1 MKDLKFYNG
10 LDVENSLLFSLVSA
24 NTISASTF
32 YGSLNAQYLAS
43 GITNTK
49 FSYNNTLVDYI
60 QPQLNNK
67 ALSGEP
73 FLIFSNDVFGS
84 QKTLIGGTDITIKTG
99 FTSDKVLMLNSGLSL
114 INVSSIT
121 DNINISYPFT
131 INNYSPVGFSDSIVN
146 INLNPNSVIKIT
158 GISGTTSGRNL
169 ILQNISDYL
178 IILENIGTASTSN
191 NQFYFTNKTS
201 YFLKPNSQ
209 IQIIYNSTINKWT
222 DTINSNNGL
231 INYDYFKLSDTFDG
245 RWFPNSSVVP
255 ARTLRT
261 TFPKNGNIFSIES
274 NPNNLVFNQTAFYSS
289 ENGLRIFRGIGTTPG
304 TRYGRIS
311 VGYANS
317 DIDLQTSS
325 ANSLTIVSKFSVLK
339 PSEPFLSNSDNWVI
353 SFGTNNNL
361 LSSDYPTLTNNN
373 TAFPN
378 FGGGS
383 FWLFDWKS
391 NQNYARY
398 AIQSTSNTS
407 TVGISSFNLSD
418 IQSEQPKIFGIY
430 HKPLR
435 NSVDSVSTFFWANIS
450 GESENYTIEQPLSGS
465 QISNGTIKGVPS
477 LIFYGNSN
485 YTPESNINDNA
496 KVQINYLVI
505 DKDKL

>member
-1 MKDLKFYNG
+1 MSDLKIYNN
-10 LDVENSLLFSLVSA
+10 LNVENNLVFSLLSA

-49 FSYNNTLVDYI
+49 FSYNNSLTDYI

-73 FLIFSNDVFGS
+73 FLIYSTNVFGN
-84 QKTLIGGTDITIKTG
+84 QKILTGGTDIIINTG
-99 FTSDKVLMLNSGLSL
+99 YTASQVSFNNSGFSS
-114 INVSSIT
+114 INVSSLT
-121 DNINISYPFT
+121 DNININYPFT
-131 INNYSPVGFSDSIVN
+131 INNYSPVGFNSSIVN

-158 GISGTTSGRNL
+158 GISGVTSGRNL
-169 ILQNISDYL
+169 ILQNLSDYL
-178 IILENIGTASTSN
+178 IILENLGTASTSSH
-191 NQFYFTNKTS
+191 QFYFTNKTS

-209 IQIIYNSTINKWT
+209 IQIVYNSAINKWT
-222 DTINSNNGL
+222 DTINNNGL
-231 INYDYFKLSDTFDG
+231 INYDYFRLSDTFDG
-245 RWFPNSSVVP
+245 LWFPNASVVP
-255 ARTLRT
+255 GGSLRT
-261 TFPKNGNIFSIES
+261 TFPKNGDIFSIES
-274 NPNNLVFNQTAFYSS
+274 NPNNLVTNQTAFYSS
-289 ENGLRIFRGIGTTPG
+289 ENGLRVFRGIGPTAG

-339 PSEPFLSNSDNWVI
+339 PLAPFLSNYDNWVI

-361 LSSDYPTLTNNN
+361 LSSDYPTLTNSN
-373 TAFPN
+373 TNFPN

-398 AIQSTSNTS
+398 AIQSTGNTY
-407 TVGISSFNLSD
+407 TVSASSFNLSD

-430 HKPLR
+430 YKPLR
-435 NSVDSVSTFFWANIS
+435 SSVNSISTFFWANIS

-465 QISNGTIKGVPS
+465 QISNETIKGVPS
-477 LIFYGNSN
+477 LIFYGNSD
-485 YTPESNINDNA
+485 YTPESNINNNA